1 MKRGFFLTSFV
12 EMTLTAVFFLSQSVF
27 AQTPVTV
34 TARAVPS
41 KATIGDEIRLLVQV
55 ERPRAYSVA
64 VPAGEQRL
72 DPFEVKRVEATPF
85 VDGKNRVRETFVV
98 VLTVFELGEL
108 EIPPVMVKY
117 KDGSGREGYLL
128 GPPAA
133 VKVVSVGKKAADK
146 DDIRPIKGPVSLS
159 MAALRVWALSL
170 LAFFLSVV
178 LAVKVYWRIR
188 NRREIDL
195 ESRKPPHERAALE
208 LGRLWK
214 RNYLENGKAK
224 EFYSELA
231 DILRR
236 YLERQFTIEALEQ
249 TSFEIVRSLKEKEF
263 AGEAVSRASELLEQ
277 SDLVKF
283 AAFVPSRRRAD
294 ELAARLS
301 EFVDL
306 TKPSESKQKA

>member
-1 MKRGFFLTSFV
+1 
-12 EMTLTAVFFLSQSVF
+12 MTLVFFLPLAAYSY

-41 KATIGDEIRLLVQV
+41 KVTIGDEIRLLVQV
-55 ERPRAYSVA
+55 DRPRKYSVA

-72 DPFEVKRVEATPF
+72 DPFEVKRVETTPF
-85 VDGKNRVRETFVV
+85 ADGRNRVRETFVV
-98 VLTVFELGEL
+98 VLTVFELGDL

-117 KDGSGREGYLL
+117 KDESGREGYLL

-133 VKVVSVGKKAADK
+133 VKVASVGKKATDK

-159 MAALRVWALSL
+159 LAALRVWALSL
-170 LAFFLSVV
+170 LAFFLGVV

-188 NRREIDL
+188 HQREIDL
-195 ESRKPPHERAALE
+195 ESRKPPHERAVLE

-214 RNYLENGKAK
+214 RNYLENGRAK

-236 YLERQFTIEALEQ
+236 YLERQFAIEALEQ

-263 AGEAVSRASELLEQ
+263 TGEAVSRASELLEQ

-283 AAFVPSRRRAD
+283 ATFVPPRRRAD
-294 ELAARLS
+294 ELAAKLS
-301 EFVDL
+301 EFVEQ
-306 TKPSESKQKA
+306 TKPADEKNPSLRGVTK